1 MHTLYTATGCT
12 RCKLVMRKMDELA
25 IPYQEHD
32 IKAAGKD
39 IFQQFYTANRRA
51 IYRGPEGIE
60 FPILNDE
67 DSIHQGLGPA
77 LAWVQA
83 GSKLDGFFRI
93 GRLHKEWLDGIIV
106 SGGNP
111 DMANDFLGLL
121 RYLKQ
126 NAMKLE
132 LQTSGKNADILAV
145 IIKENLA
152 DRIIMTVLG
161 PLDLYSNIAGTAISE
176 AEIKKT
182 ISLVA
187 QFPERQFQTEVVPVR
202 RQDGTLTYLTPDE
215 IGEAA
220 ALIEQASG
228 SKQQPYFL
236 RPFHPVCPTDPAVQA
251 LEPMNSGMLFPY
263 RSKAREFQVK
273 TEIER
278 EA

>member
-12 RCKLVMRKMDELA
+12 RCKLVMRKMEELA

-32 IKAAGKD
+32 IKADGKE
-39 IFQQFYTANRRA
+39 IFQQFYTANRKA

-60 FPILNDE
+60 FPILNDG

-111 DMANDFLGLL
+111 DLASDFLGLL

-126 NAMKLE
+126 NSMKLE
-132 LQTSGKNADILAV
+132 LQTSGKNAEILAA
-145 IIKENLA
+145 IIKESLA
-152 DRIIMTVLG
+152 DRITMNVLG
-161 PLDLYSNIAGTAISE
+161 PQNLYSNIAGTAITE
-176 AEIKKT
+176 AEIKKS
-182 ISLVA
+182 IALVA

-202 RQDGTLTYLTPDE
+202 REDGAFTYLTPEE

-228 SKQQPYFL
+228 SKQQPYYL
-236 RPFHPVCPTDPAVQA
+236 RPFHPVFAPEPPLQG

-263 RSKAREFQVK
+263 RSKARNFQVK